1 MALHRKPEATKL
13 VDDTARVRCK
23 SGIGVIREEVWVDA
37 KGKVLKYNLAF
48 INHYLH
54 SGDNGRVLGYDNA
67 HGYHERH
74 FKGTAEMHPFTSY
87 EALLVQFL
95 EDVAALRKE

>member
-1 MALHRKPEATKL
+1 MVFRRKSEVMKL

-23 SGIGVIREEVWVDA
+23 SGIGVIREEVWVDD
-37 KGKVLKYNLAF
+37 KGKAAKYNPAF
-48 INHYLH
+48 INRHLY

-74 FKGTAEMHPFTSY
+74 FKGTVETYPFTLY
-87 EALLVQFL
+87 EELLVRFL
-95 EDVAALRKE
+95 EEVAALREE